1 MGTRHP
7 TWGTFSMTDPAP
19 DPAPSPKPDPAP
31 HAPADPPP
39 DSPAPE
45 DPTAEI
51 AKWKHFAREH
61 EKAAKANADAARKL
75 AEIEDAAKT
84 QAEKD
89 AEARAAAEAR
99 ATKAETDLLR
109 LKVASAKG
117 IPADLADLLTGS
129 DEAEMGAVADRLLS
143 MRSAGTP
150 PAGSADGG
158 PKGTPPA
165 PPDIDAQI
173 AAAQAKGD
181 VRTVIALNSQKLAA
195 AATS

>member
-1 MGTRHP
+1 
-7 TWGTFSMTDPAP
+7 MTDPAP

-31 HAPADPPP
+31 PAPADPPP
-39 DSPAPE
+39 DPPAPE
-45 DPTAEI
+45 DPAAEI

-117 IPADLADLLTGS
+117 IPADLADLLAGS

-158 PKGTPPA
+158 PQGPRTPAA
-165 PPDIDAQI
+165 PDLDARI
-173 AAAQAKGD
+173 AEAQAKGD
-181 VRTVIALNSQKLAA
+181 ARTVIALNSQKLAA
-195 AATS
+195 QASQ